1 MASSQS
7 PHHLFSCFLFTCI
20 PALPFPFLSCS
31 GLRMLTWCLVARLSR
46 QAAWAKYRI
55 PSQFS
60 AYLVAM
66 LLCSFTPKWLNSCCL
81 LLGQRGQSPST
92 TGPGDNR
99 PSPSPSTSLSSSS
112 TWRDI
117 ENLCCCWSLATLVLS
132 SCWCFYRFSMQQNIS
147 VGVCI
152 SVRLWC
158 SCLPLPIGTWKKQ
171 QEWKCIIMLS
181 ACGAFHLIWMD
192 LLWGIS
198 LFLSPRRKK
207 IRQVA

>member
-1 MASSQS
+1 MRVFKHGLQPISTSLALLF
-7 PHHLFSCFLFTCI
+7 PVHLQPCPSV
-20 PALPFPFLSCS
+20 PFLSCS
-31 GLRMLTWCLVARLSR
+31 GLRTLTWCLVARLSR

-66 LLCSFTPKWLNSCCL
+66 LLCSFTPKCLNSCCL
-81 LLGQRGQSPST
+81 LLCQRGQSP
-92 TGPGDNR
+92 
-99 PSPSPSTSLSSSS
+99 PSSLSLSPPLSSSRSS

-117 ENLCCCWSLATLVLS
+117 ANLCCCWSLATLVLS

-152 SVRLWC
+152 SMRLWC

-198 LFLSPRRKK
+198 LFLSLRRKK
-207 IRQVA
+207 LDKRLK